1 MPYHSCQRVIG
12 VGSVWIGSIIASV
25 TEITLK
31 WRLKQRANEQLLMLS
46 LHPPLL
52 SLLHI
57 QSFLI
62 YRPTNSLR
70 CSALLSSPLL
80 FCFTPTHD
88 LPYQLSS
95 LTAETQSSLLLAS
108 WPLWCLWLKSRYLT
122 PWWLEQR
129 TSLRALW
136 GNPRTIHCKCMSAF
150 TVKRKYSTWHN
161 HCTQCDC
168 NLQISGGQGGLLLSM
183 LLMIMTQRT
192 STHVHTHWNG
202 RFHAFFLK
210 TQRIYKQRGSS
221 CILLSCHFTT
231 WAK

>member
-12 VGSVWIGSIIASV
+12 VGSVWIGSIFASV

-108 WPLWCLWLKSRYLT
+108 WPLWCSWLKSRYLT

-136 GNPRTIHCKCMSAF
+136 GNPRTIHF
-150 TVKRKYSTWHN
+150 TWRSFLKRKKNIVNACLPSLSRGNTVHDIITAHN
-161 HCTQCDC
+161 VIVIC
-168 NLQISGGQGGLLLSM
+168 
-183 LLMIMTQRT
+183 R
-192 STHVHTHWNG
+192 
-202 RFHAFFLK
+202 
-210 TQRIYKQRGSS
+210 
-221 CILLSCHFTT
+221 
-231 WAK
+231 

>member
-1 MPYHSCQRVIG
+1 MPYHSWQRVIG
-12 VGSVWIGSIIASV
+12 VGSVWIGSIIVTV

-57 QSFLI
+57 HSFLI

-70 CSALLSSPLL
+70 CSTLLSSPLL
-80 FCFTPTHD
+80 FSFTPTHY
-88 LPYQLSS
+88 LPWQLSS
-95 LTAETQSSLLLAS
+95 LTAETRSSLLLAS

-136 GNPRTIHCKCMSAF
+136 GNRRTIHF
-150 TVKRKYSTWHN
+150 TWRSFLKQKNIVNACLPSLSSGNTSHN

-183 LLMIMTQRT
+183 LLMIMTRST
-192 STHVHTHWNG
+192 RTHVHTH
-202 RFHAFFLK
+202 
-210 TQRIYKQRGSS
+210 
-221 CILLSCHFTT
+221 
-231 WAK
+231 